1 MCILAHVSVHV
12 PRPVDNGESQHCV
25 GSVFLY
31 SKTCQLSFK
40 ADSTVAASTGAR
52 GAKKRKVSF
61 TKDSDKSKAEATYSE
76 QQQPETQDEA
86 PVQGDAGQ

>member
-1 MCILAHVSVHV
+1 MCILAHVSVH
-12 PRPVDNGESQHCV
+12 

-61 TKDSDKSKAEATYSE
+61 TKDSDKSKAEATDSE
-76 QQQPETQDEA
+76 QQPETQDEA

>member
-1 MCILAHVSVHV
+1 MPTWQSRVTILCWASFV
-12 PRPVDNGESQHCV
+12 
-25 GSVFLY
+25 Y
-31 SKTCQLSFK
+31 SKTWQLSFK

-61 TKDSDKSKAEATYSE
+61 TKDSDKSKAEATNSE
-76 QQQPETQDEA
+76 QQPETRDEA

>member
-1 MCILAHVSVHV
+1 M
-12 PRPVDNGESQHCV
+12 
-25 GSVFLY
+25 
-31 SKTCQLSFK
+31 
-40 ADSTVAASTGAR
+40 AASTGAR